1 MMLPWISW
9 TTWWPLRENQQ
20 RKFSMEKKR
29 QLTHIVD
36 GRLMVLHLFDI
47 ILRPQQDYGSV
58 KQLMNMCEK
67 AQRILLYILEV
78 FGAGVFDCVWNMFR
92 MHGATRLGKRRHVQ
106 MLAEFEDE
114 DEEPYECSLTEF
126 DDLWDL
132 TARAIEYVEPRFR
145 SGADRKEPS
154 MDAPGGKLVRECLRE
169 REREREREIPFH
181 SYYGN

>member
-1 MMLPWISW
+1 
-9 TTWWPLRENQQ
+9 
-20 RKFSMEKKR
+20 
-29 QLTHIVD
+29 
-36 GRLMVLHLFDI
+36 MVLHLFDI
-47 ILRPQQDYGSV
+47 ILRPQQDNGSV
-58 KQLMNMCEK
+58 KQLMSMCEK

-78 FGAGVFDCVWNMFR
+78 FGTSVFDCIWDMFR
-92 MHGATRLGKRRHVQ
+92 MHGTTRLGKRRHVQ

-154 MDAPGGKLVRECLRE
+154 MDAPGGKLVSCDDPPTNHVIISL
-169 REREREREIPFH
+169 IACA
-181 SYYGN
+181 